1 MGRKIFISYKYKD
14 TDVRQMYHIWYLQN
28 RSTRV
33 RDYVDQLQIL
43 IGEDNINKGEKDGED
58 MSVLED
64 ATIQSILGDKI
75 YDSSITLVLISPN
88 MKDPTLHETEQWI
101 PWEISY
107 SLREQSREGRTSKTN
122 AVMAIVLPDANN
134 SYEYY
139 IKEHTGPYC
148 NTRTLNTGR
157 LFKVLSVNMFNRFIH
172 TYSTCPHHSAN
183 SRPETGESSYI
194 PSVNWDDFVADV
206 EGNLLRVERIKENIA
221 AYDIKKNLKTIVENN

>member
-88 MKDPTLHETEQWI
+88 MKDPTLPETEQWI

-139 IKEHTGPYC
+139 IKEHTE
-148 NTRTLNTGR
+148 
-157 LFKVLSVNMFNRFIH
+157 I
-172 TYSTCPHHSAN
+172 
-183 SRPETGESSYI
+183 SS
-194 PSVNWDDFVADV
+194 
-206 EGNLLRVERIKENIA
+206 
-221 AYDIKKNLKTIVENN
+221 KKTNN

>member
-75 YDSSITLVLISPN
+75 Y
-88 MKDPTLHETEQWI
+88 
-101 PWEISY
+101 
-107 SLREQSREGRTSKTN
+107 
-122 AVMAIVLPDANN
+122 
-134 SYEYY
+134 
-139 IKEHTGPYC
+139 
-148 NTRTLNTGR
+148 
-157 LFKVLSVNMFNRFIH
+157 
-172 TYSTCPHHSAN
+172 
-183 SRPETGESSYI
+183 
-194 PSVNWDDFVADV
+194 
-206 EGNLLRVERIKENIA
+206 
-221 AYDIKKNLKTIVENN
+221 ENNLEKEELVKQMP